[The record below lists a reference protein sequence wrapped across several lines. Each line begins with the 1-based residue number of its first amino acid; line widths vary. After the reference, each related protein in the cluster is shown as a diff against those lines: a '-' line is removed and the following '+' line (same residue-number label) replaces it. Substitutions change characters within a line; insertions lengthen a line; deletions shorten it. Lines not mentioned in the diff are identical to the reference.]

1 MSRVVLRIRGV
12 PEWLLRAYLRG
23 LGAAP
28 GANENEMTGDQYT
41 VSWSDERV
49 ALPGG
54 TLSLTQLNVTLE
66 GDESVLAML
75 EPELM
80 KKLQRGGG

>member
-1 MSRVVLRIRGV
+1 MSRVVLKIRGV
-12 PEWLLRAYLRG
+12 PEWLLRDYLLE
-23 LGAAP
+23 LGATP
-28 GANENEMTGDQYT
+28 GAGTDEMTGDGYT

-54 TLSLTQLNVTLE
+54 TLSLTQLNIVLD
-66 GDESVLAML
+66 GDDAVLATL